1 MCSARLM
8 NRSRFR
14 LLVTMS
20 TGLVMIH
27 VVCGAEIG
35 LHPSQAPCF
44 TYAQFTP
51 VSTPCQDS
59 GVGSRKVWGL
69 HWGAAWNGGTSAQQ
83 VVCLTRACRE
93 ISREFPSLI
102 THVLQR
108 LVAKIR
114 IICRK
119 TWLYLYVLWL
129 LGYSLFGRKRILGE
143 QQSIE

>member
-1 MCSARLM
+1 M

-27 VVCGAEIG
+27 VVCGAEIPPKP
-35 LHPSQAPCF
+35 LALPTHNLLQSPPR
-44 TYAQFTP
+44 
-51 VSTPCQDS
+51 QDS
-59 GVGSRKVWGL
+59 GVGSRKVWGP
-69 HWGAAWNGGTSAQQ
+69 HWGAAWNGGTPVQQ

-102 THVLQR
+102 TLLPRSTEIGGKNKEYLPEDLIVLVCT
-108 LVAKIR
+108 LTA
-114 IICRK
+114 
-119 TWLYLYVLWL
+119 WL
-129 LGYSLFGRKRILGE
+129 LFGRKRILGE